1 MIILKNI
8 SYTTNSNEKI
18 LDDINLNIKKGEFVV
33 ITGKSGSGKTTLAS
47 VINGLISHYYEGT
60 LTGEAYINGEKI
72 NDLELSKIGNQV
84 GTVFQDPRSQFFMM
98 DPFNEVA
105 FGLCNRC
112 LNKDE
117 IKQRVKN
124 SLQIFG
130 IEHLKEKSIFKLSSG
145 EKQKVAI
152 ASCYAMKPDIY
163 LFDEPT
169 ANLDIQIGRA
179 HV

>member
-1 MIILKNI
+1 MNKTELHGFR
-8 SYTTNSNEKI
+8 
-18 LDDINLNIKKGEFVV
+18 LNIKKGEFVV

-112 LNKDE
+112 LNKDD
-117 IKQRVKN
+117 IKKRVKN
-124 SLQIFG
+124 RIQIFG
-130 IEHLKEKSIFKLSSG
+130 I
-145 EKQKVAI
+145 
-152 ASCYAMKPDIY
+152 
-163 LFDEPT
+163 
-169 ANLDIQIGRA
+169 
-179 HV
+179 